1 MKRGDMTKTDNVQ
14 SYTEAIHTVWA
25 EVSGAELV
33 VMSGGR
39 FRPTRITVKYDWRT
53 QLSDKEWGVR
63 SLVLSG
69 PWVASDGV
77 TAAGTGTASYQ
88 FFLSD
93 APEWAREFVS
103 ANTPRM
109 ALVER

>member
-1 MKRGDMTKTDNVQ
+1 MAKTENIQ
-14 SYTEAIHTVWA
+14 SYTEAVHTVWA

-39 FRPTRITVKYDWRT
+39 LRPQRITVKYDWRT
-53 QLSDKEWGVR
+53 QLNDTEWGVR

-77 TAAGTGTASYQ
+77 TATGAGTGSIQ
-88 FFLSD
+88 VFLSE
-93 APEWAREFVS
+93 APDWARDFVKV
-103 ANTPRM
+103 NVPPTR
-109 ALVER
+109 LVER

>member
-1 MKRGDMTKTDNVQ
+1 MTKANNIQ
-14 SYTEAIHTVWA
+14 SYTEAVHTVWA

-39 FRPTRITVKYDWRT
+39 YRPTRITVKYDWRT
-53 QLSDKEWGVR
+53 QLSDKAWGVR

-77 TAAGTGTASYQ
+77 TESGAGTGSLQ

-93 APEWAREFVS
+93 APEWAREFVK
-103 ANTPRM
+103 AHAPKV
-109 ALVER
+109 ALTVP